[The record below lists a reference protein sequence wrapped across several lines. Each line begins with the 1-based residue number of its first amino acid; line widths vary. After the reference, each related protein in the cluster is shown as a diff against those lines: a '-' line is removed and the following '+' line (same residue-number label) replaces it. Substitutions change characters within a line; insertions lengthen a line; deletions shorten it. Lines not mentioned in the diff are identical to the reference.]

1 MKYYISKEGLEKLKN
16 ELYSLKN
23 VKRKEIIE
31 RIRNAKE
38 LGDLSEN
45 AEYAEAKDEQSFIEG
60 KILEIENFINKA
72 VIIDENSRS
81 SDTVTVGT
89 TVKIQCEGEKNHK
102 EYTIVGS
109 NEANPREGKI
119 SNESPFGKAF
129 LGKKIGEKVEVQIP
143 KGKIICEIMEIVNR

>member
-1 MKYYISKEGLEKLKN
+1 MKYYITQEGLEKLKK
-16 ELYSLKN
+16 ELEVLKT

-60 KILEIENFINKA
+60 RILEIENFINKA
-72 VIIDENSRS
+72 VIIDANSK
-81 SDTVTVGT
+81 DTGIVSVGNTV
-89 TVKIQCEGEKNHK
+89 IISCEGGVGKK

-109 NEANPREGKI
+109 NEANPAHGKI
-119 SNESPFGKAF
+119 SNESPLGKAF
-129 LGKKIGEKVEVQIP
+129 LGKKIGEKVEVVVP
-143 KGKIICEIMEIVNR
+143 RGKIICEIVNIVAK